1 MSQGSRIGTALGA
14 ATLPLVLIGDEHK
27 ARIAAG
33 LGTAISTPLLLNEI
47 EASWQG
53 RKMLQEAAAKT
64 GHKMGFLKSLG
75 PFKGVPTY
83 ALAAATPA
91 ILYKYLQKKKLYK
104 KSKK

>member
-1 MSQGSRIGTALGA
+1 
-14 ATLPLVLIGDEHK
+14 
-27 ARIAAG
+27 
-33 LGTAISTPLLLNEI
+33 
-47 EASWQG
+47 
-53 RKMLQEAAAKT
+53 MLQEAAAKT